1 MTAHEKDIAAIEA
14 IILRQFESLS
24 WTAGAQADWEA
35 FAADFSEHAA
45 LWPAA
50 RPAAPQTV
58 PAFVARMRGIAQTSL
73 TTFHEELLGSKIQI
87 FGNVAVAVAA
97 AEMTENATDTNRNVE
112 MLFAGQKRRRVADR
126 MPSLGPGGCAKAN
139 TGGMGDQIKRNR
151 SISAHDPEEKRRTL
165 ANAGS

>member
-1 MTAHEKDIAAIEA
+1 MTAQDKDISAIEA

-24 WTAGAQADWEA
+24 WTAGAQADWEG

-87 FGNVAVAVAA
+87 FGNVAVAIAA
-97 AEMTENATDTNRNVE
+97 AEMTENATDTNCNVE
-112 MLFAGQKRRRVADR
+112 MLLLVKSEGAWRIVCQAWDRADAQR
-126 MPSLGPGGCAKAN
+126 P
-139 TGGMGDQIKRNR
+139 I
-151 SISAHDPEEKRRTL
+151 PEEWVTK
-165 ANAGS
+165 